1 MDLWE
6 VYVQLSLCSW
16 KFKCCHNKIVKEAKK
31 KKKNHREKKG
41 RKKER
46 GREKGGERNEET
58 LPMQCISQSVETTV
72 MCR

>member
-1 MDLWE
+1 MDPWE
-6 VYVQLSLCSW
+6 VYVQLYLCLW
-16 KFKCCHNKIVKEAKK
+16 KFKCCHNKIVKKEK
-31 KKKNHREKKG
+31 KKKNRGKKG
-41 RKKER
+41 RKEEQ

>member
-1 MDLWE
+1 MYNYIS
-6 VYVQLSLCSW
+6 VYGSL
-16 KFKCCHNKIVKEAKK
+16 NVAIIKELRKK
-31 KKKNHREKKG
+31 KKKRGKKG
-41 RKKER
+41 RKEER